1 MYNGMDGAGAGANKP
16 LQQMWEYGVND
27 PHRSH
32 DFKIR
37 NRSGQVI
44 YAWPTVH
51 IYSLEDLS
59 RASDYF
65 SEAGATPATKA
76 FGKTKFSNILMVKL
90 PHHLRF
96 VHTFIGQGDAS
107 YTISFK
113 TQNPTVNK
121 LYYAAGGR
129 ALEYNQ
135 LFMYSQLY
143 VESNNARRST
153 TS

>member
-1 MYNGMDGAGAGANKP
+1 MEQMYNGVMEQEQVQIKP

-44 YAWPTVH
+44 YDWPTVH

-65 SEAGATPATKA
+65 
-76 FGKTKFSNILMVKL
+76 
-90 PHHLRF
+90 
-96 VHTFIGQGDAS
+96 
-107 YTISFK
+107 
-113 TQNPTVNK
+113 
-121 LYYAAGGR
+121 
-129 ALEYNQ
+129 
-135 LFMYSQLY
+135 
-143 VESNNARRST
+143 
-153 TS
+153 